1 MPTDILLAL
10 EIRRRADCEVR
21 PLAAIAAALLPAL
34 AGIVVLVLCLEYPS
48 IQAAVILSGL
58 E

>member
-10 EIRRRADCEVR
+10 EIRRRADCEAR
-21 PLAAIAAALLPAL
+21 PLAALAAALLPAL
-34 AGIVVLVLCLEYPS
+34 AGIVVIVLCLEYPS
-48 IQAAVILSGL
+48 IQAALILSGL